1 MFPIYLHPNRLSENM
16 LETQKQTSYKIN
28 LKYPGIRKHFG
39 SCVKKENQTPTFFF
53 FSFFP
58 LRTSI
63 PYPTI
68 QLTYLAISSGLP
80 LVSERLA
87 ICTGTQ
93 CSKTL
98 QQPRT
103 EWHSILILYTQ
114 PCISATTGNSKLTFV
129 KSGNQFFLKTRNNR
143 KRSDINHGYKKVKY
157 ALFLCNLQLKVIWS
171 SLPSKTN

>member
-1 MFPIYLHPNRLSENM
+1 MFPIYFHPNRLSENM

-28 LKYPGIRKHFG
+28 LKNPGIRKHFG
-39 SCVKKENQTPTFFF
+39 SCIKKRKTDIHF
-53 FSFFP
+53 FSP

-68 QLTYLAISSGLP
+68 QLTYLAISSGSP
-80 LVSERLA
+80 SVSERLV

-103 EWHSILILYTQ
+103 EWHSSLILYTQ

-129 KSGNQFFLKTRNNR
+129 KCGNQFFLKTRNNR
-143 KRSDINHGYKKVKY
+143 RRSDINHGYKKVKY
-157 ALFLCNLQLKVIWS
+157 TLVLCNSQLKVIWS
-171 SLPSKTN
+171 SLPSETN